1 MIFSNSRLCSDDVD
15 GSLKISRREAIR
27 RAALILG
34 VALTPSLL
42 SNALQAQSG
51 ATTTVPGLGY
61 LNENQRA
68 TVAIIAERIL
78 PKTHTPGAI
87 DAGVPEF
94 INIIYGKYLNEDDR
108 IMLTSGLEEVSA
120 RALKLYGKG
129 FAQLSTVD
137 QDSLLRDIAR
147 ASQSLPKS
155 FFLQIKELTVV
166 GYFTSELVGKT
177 VLKYDPI
184 PGRYDPCIPLSDV
197 GNAQWTR

>member
-1 MIFSNSRLCSDDVD
+1 MIFSNPSLCSEADD
-15 GSLKISRREAIR
+15 GTLKISRREAIR
-27 RAALILG
+27 RAALMLG

-42 SNALQAQSG
+42 STALQAQSG
-51 ATTTVPGLGY
+51 ATTTVPGLRY
-61 LNENQRA
+61 LSESQRA

-78 PKTHTPGAI
+78 PKTDTPGAL

-108 IMLTSGLEEVSA
+108 TMFSSGLDEVAA
-120 RALKLYGKG
+120 RALKLDGRSI
-129 FAQLSTVD
+129 AQLSAEE
-137 QDSLLRDIAR
+137 QDHLLRDIAR
-147 ASQSLPKS
+147 ASQALPTS

-197 GNAQWTR
+197 GNAQWTK

>member
-1 MIFSNSRLCSDDVD
+1 MIFSNSSLRSEDDD
-15 GSLKISRREAIR
+15 GALKISRREAIR
-27 RAALILG
+27 RAALMLG

-42 SNALQAQSG
+42 STALQAQSG
-51 ATTTVPGLGY
+51 ATAKVLGLQY
-61 LNENQRA
+61 LNENQRL

-78 PKTHTPGAI
+78 PKSDTPGAV

-94 INIIYGKYLNEDDR
+94 IDIIYGKYLNEDDK
-108 IMLTSGLEEVSA
+108 IMFSAGLDGVA
-120 RALKLYGKG
+120 AQALKLYGKSIT
-129 FAQLSTVD
+129 QLSSEE
-137 QDSLLRDIAR
+137 QDLLLRDIAR

-184 PGRYDPCIPLSDV
+184 PGRYDPCIPLSEV
-197 GNAQWTR
+197 GNAQWTK